1 MKRHVAAA
9 LAALSLPAF
18 AAPDFVDTAPVISA
32 TPVIERIVEPR
43 QECRADAYEV
53 PPPQERSYVGPA
65 LGAIV
70 GGLLGSQ
77 VGNGKGRVAAA
88 AAGAAVGTLVGDRI
102 GNPPADTPYAG
113 APARCRT
120 VEGYREVVRGY
131 DVVYRY
137 SGRDTAVRLPYH
149 PGPTVRV
156 GVAVLDAGAPPAA
169 GYPREYEPAPVSAY
183 PYRY

>member
-1 MKRHVAAA
+1 MKRYLPAA
-9 LAALSLPAF
+9 LAALGLPAF
-18 AAPDFVDTAPVISA
+18 AAPDFADTAPVISA
-32 TPVIERIVEPR
+32 TPVIERVAEPR
-43 QECRADAYEV
+43 QECRAGGYEI

-65 LGAIV
+65 LGAVV

-77 VGNGKGRVAAA
+77 VGSGKGRVAAA

-102 GNPPADTPYAG
+102 GNPPADSPPAG

-137 SGRDTAVRLPYH
+137 SGRDTTVRLPYH
-149 PGPTVRV
+149 PGSTVRV
-156 GVAVLDAGAPPAA
+156 GVAVLEAGAPPAA
-169 GYPREYEPAPVSAY
+169 GDPREYDPAPVGAY